1 MKRFL
6 VGGKSQLAVLAS
18 FFTNG
23 AVMATWA
30 ARIPTI
36 QTKLGMDKGTLGL
49 ILFGLALGMI
59 TALSLVGGLIARFG
73 SAKMTRT
80 GGLILCATL
89 PLLALVPNPVTLF
102 FTLFVFGAAMSSM
115 DIAMNEQAV
124 QIEQKTGRTLMS
136 SFHAGFSI
144 GGLAGALLGAGMA
157 ALPSITPFL
166 HFALVAFLFIIVVLV
181 CYPHLL
187 QGSEARSQ
195 KQAAFRLPERALW
208 AMGAIAFCSVI
219 AETSMA
225 DWSAVYL
232 TNVLSTN
239 ASLAALGYAAF
250 SLTMTVGRLTG
261 DFLVRKWKPAAI
273 VRAGSTIAGLG
284 LAAIITTSNPF
295 IAIAGFALVGLGLA
309 NIVPLTFSAAGNFPG
324 IPAGI
329 GIASVA
335 TFGYVGS
342 LIAAPIIGAIAEA
355 TSLRVSML
363 LIGILVS
370 TLLISARSIAHR
382 ERG

>member
-23 AVMATWA
+23 AIVATWV
-30 ARIPTI
+30 ARIPSI
-36 QTKLGMDKGTLGL
+36 QSRLGMGEGTLGL
-49 ILFGLALGMI
+49 ILFGASLGMI
-59 TALSLVGGLIARFG
+59 TALSLVGGFIARFG
-73 SAKMTRT
+73 SAKVTRI
-80 GGLILCATL
+80 GGLLLCATL
-89 PLLALVPNPVTLF
+89 PLLALVPNPITLF
-102 FTLFVFGAAMSSM
+102 FTLFVFGAAMSTM

-124 QIEQKTGRTLMS
+124 QVEQKAGRILMS

-157 ALPSITPFL
+157 ALPVITPFL
-166 HFALVAFLFIIVVLV
+166 HFALVALLFVIVVLV

-187 QGSEARSQ
+187 QGS
-195 KQAAFRLPERALW
+195 QAGSEKKTAFRLPERALW

-219 AETSMA
+219 GETAMA

-239 ASLAALGYAAF
+239 TSLAALGYAAF

-261 DFLVRKWKPAAI
+261 DFLVRKWKPATI
-273 VRAGSTIAGLG
+273 VRAGSAIAGLG
-284 LAAIITTSNPF
+284 LAAIITTFNPI

-309 NIVPLTFSAAGNFPG
+309 NVVPLTFSAAGNAPG

-342 LIAAPIIGAIAEA
+342 LIAAPMIGVVAETA
-355 TSLRVSML
+355 SLRVSML
-363 LIGILVS
+363 LICLLVI
-370 TLLISARSIAHR
+370 TLLISARSINHR
-382 ERG
+382 PRG

>member
-6 VGGKSQLAVLAS
+6 AGGKAQLAVLAS

-23 AVMATWA
+23 VIVATWV
-30 ARIPTI
+30 ARIPSI
-36 QTKLGMDKGTLGL
+36 QSRLGMGEGTLGL
-49 ILFGLALGMI
+49 ILFGASLGTI
-59 TALSLVGGLIARFG
+59 TALSLVGGFIARFG
-73 SAKMTRT
+73 SAKVTRI
-80 GGLILCATL
+80 GGLLLCAAL
-89 PLLALVPNPVTLF
+89 PLLALVPDPITLF
-102 FTLFVFGAAMSSM
+102 FTLFFFGAAMSTM

-124 QIEQKTGRTLMS
+124 QVEQKTERTLMS

-157 ALPSITPFL
+157 ALPVITPFL
-166 HFALVAFLFIIVVLV
+166 HFSFVALLFIMVVLM

-187 QGSEARSQ
+187 QG
-195 KQAAFRLPERALW
+195 KQAGLEKKTAFRLPERALW

-219 AETSMA
+219 GETAIA

-239 ASLAALGYAAF
+239 TSLAALGYAAF

-261 DFLVRKWKPAAI
+261 DFLVHRWKPAAI
-273 VRAGSTIAGLG
+273 VRAGSAIAGLG
-284 LAAIITTSNPF
+284 LVAIIITSNPVL
-295 IAIAGFALVGLGLA
+295 AIAGFAMVGLGLA

-342 LIAAPIIGAIAEA
+342 LIAAPMIGTIAEA
-355 TSLRVSML
+355 SSLRVSML
-363 LIGILVS
+363 LICLLVI
-370 TLLISARSIAHR
+370 TLLISARSINHR
-382 ERG
+382 PRG

>member
-6 VGGKSQLAVLAS
+6 IGGKSQLAVLAS

-23 AVMATWA
+23 AIVATWV
-30 ARIPTI
+30 ARIPSI
-36 QTKLGMDKGTLGL
+36 QSQLGMGEGTLGL
-49 ILFGLALGMI
+49 ILFGASLGTI
-59 TALSLVGGLIARFG
+59 TALSLVGGFIARFG
-73 SAKMTRT
+73 SAKVTRI
-80 GGLILCATL
+80 GGLMLCATL
-89 PLLALVPNPVTLF
+89 PLLALVPNPTTLF
-102 FTLFVFGAAMSSM
+102 FTLFVFGAAMSTM

-124 QIEQKTGRTLMS
+124 QVEQKAGRTLMS

-157 ALPSITPFL
+157 ALSVITPFL
-166 HFALVAFLFIIVVLV
+166 HFALVALLFVIVVLV

-187 QGSEARSQ
+187 QGSQAGSE

-208 AMGAIAFCSVI
+208 AIGAIAFCSVI
-219 AETSMA
+219 GETAMA

-239 ASLAALGYAAF
+239 TSLAALGYAAF

-273 VRAGSTIAGLG
+273 VRAGSAIAGLG
-284 LAAIITTSNPF
+284 LAAIVTTSNPI

-309 NIVPLTFSAAGNFPG
+309 NVVPLTFSAAGNAPG

-342 LIAAPIIGAIAEA
+342 LIAAPMIGAIAEA
-355 TSLRVSML
+355 ASLRVSML
-363 LIGILVS
+363 LICLLVI
-370 TLLISARSIAHR
+370 TLLISARSINHR
-382 ERG
+382 PRG